1 MEGVSVL
8 TVKEIVG
15 ILQKEDIEIIIVKGT
30 SDYADHP
37 KDVLSN
43 VYLTVVPYQ

>member
-8 TVKEIVG
+8 TVKEVG

-37 KDVLSN
+37 KDVLST
-43 VYLTVVPYQ
+43 VYLTVVPYE